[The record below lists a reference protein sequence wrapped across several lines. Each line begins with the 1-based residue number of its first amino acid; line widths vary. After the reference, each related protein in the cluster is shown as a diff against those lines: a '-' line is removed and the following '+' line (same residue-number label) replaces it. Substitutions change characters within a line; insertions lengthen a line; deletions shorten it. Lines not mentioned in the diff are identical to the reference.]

1 MQLSTNQIE
10 GTLHEREAGQVTN
23 NPLRYVP
30 PSMVLMVL
38 KAARTSIASAK
49 KTTRTVQRSS
59 RYTLFRLIDG

>member
-10 GTLHEREAGQVTN
+10 GTLHERKAGQVTN

-49 KTTRTVQRSS
+49 K
-59 RYTLFRLIDG
+59 LLEPFREAAGTPYFD